1 MRLQL
6 AKATE
11 HTSVVSW
18 PLTADLQSWDIDG
31 MHRVMGL
38 HRHVVR
44 MVETTHTA
52 YVVKEL
58 PDRLAEREYRLL
70 RQLAELDLPTAEVVA
85 VITDRTHD
93 DGTPAEG
100 LLVTRHVDYSLPYR
114 VLLSGRGLQIPYL
127 GERLLDS
134 LAGLLVRLHLAGF
147 FWGDCSLSNTLF
159 RRDADALQAYI
170 IDVETGEL
178 HHTLSDGQRL
188 LDLEI
193 ATQNVAGDL
202 IDLQAG
208 GMLAEGIDPVET
220 ALAIGQSYESL
231 WAELTVV
238 EEFRVDETFRVDQ
251 RLRRLHD
258 LGFDA
263 SELELVSVGG
273 PEGATMLRLVPRVVE
288 HGFHAQRLQSM
299 TGIVAGENQA
309 RRLLHDIRRYGTTLE
324 QRSGRRVREAVA
336 ASRWMDERF
345 EPTIEAIPSDLAGK
359 LEPAELYHQVL
370 EHRWF
375 ISEAAGYD
383 VGMADTIASYV
394 REVLAPAANEQITL
408 PPLTMEIQI
417 ITPDMEDPSAHP
429 ELEAELEAEFEVDRD
444 VDDEVD
450 GNTGRAD

>member
-6 AKATE
+6 AKPTE
-11 HTSVVSW
+11 HTAIVSW
-18 PLTADLQSWDIDG
+18 PITTRLDDWAIDG
-31 MHRVMGL
+31 MHSVMGL

-44 MVETTHTA
+44 MVETPETA

-70 RQLAELDLPTAEVVA
+70 RHLAESGLPTAEVVG
-85 VITDRTHD
+85 VVTGRTED
-93 DGTPAEG
+93 DGSHGEG
-100 LLVTRHVDYSLPYR
+100 LLITRHLDYSLPYR
-114 VLLSGRGLQIPYL
+114 ILLSGRGLQIPYL

-178 HHTLSDGQRL
+178 HESLSDGQRQ
-188 LDLEI
+188 LDLDI

-202 IDLQAG
+202 VDLQAG
-208 GMLAEGIDPVET
+208 GLLADGIDPIET
-220 ALAIGQSYESL
+220 ALAIEESYRRL
-231 WAELTVV
+231 WAELTLI
-238 EEFRVDETFRVDQ
+238 EEFHVDETFRVDQ
-251 RLRRLHD
+251 RLRRLHN

-273 PEGATMLRLVPRVVE
+273 GTRLRLVPRVVE
-288 HGFHAQRLQSM
+288 HGFHAQRLKSL

-324 QRSGRRVREAVA
+324 QRSGKRVREHVA
-336 ASRWMDERF
+336 AARWTDERF
-345 EPTIEAIPSDLAGK
+345 EPTIAAIPSDLADK

-375 ISEAAGYD
+375 ISETAGYD
-383 VGMADTIASYV
+383 VGMADTIVSYV
-394 REVLAPAANEQITL
+394 RDVLASARHEQITL
-408 PPLTMEIQI
+408 APVTMELQAI
-417 ITPDMEDPSAHP
+417 IADMPRPDGEDDA
-429 ELEAELEAEFEVDRD
+429 AED
-444 VDDEVD
+444 
-450 GNTGRAD
+450 